1 MILTAPYIGKIQR
14 DIKVIQGNE
23 IAIPCYN
30 LLGGILPDF
39 RWLRW
44 KGQFNQY
51 VLKTIMSGSGKI
63 DKSIVEVIG
72 ADRYR
77 QVKKKSQRLNSKDI
91 YGVELVFPKVS
102 MSDAGLYT
110 CVVMN
115 HLGYDYKTTK
125 LSVL

>member
-1 MILTAPYIGKIQR
+1 MLPTSVPAVQSTPTNP
-14 DIKVIQGNE
+14 IKTIYPQ
-23 IAIPCYN
+23 PP
-30 LLGGILPDF
+30 GGVLPDF
-39 RWLRW
+39 QWLRW
-44 KGQFNQY
+44 KGEFNKT
-51 VLKTIMSGSGKI
+51 VLKNMMSGSGKI
-63 DKSIVEVIG
+63 DKSIVEVLG

-77 QVKKKSQRLNSKDI
+77 QVKKKSQRLNSEDDI